1 MSGGVGRPKRMYNV
15 RALDWAAMED
25 AAQTAAELPTTE
37 WKMRRGAE
45 GAECGVPPRAA
56 GFAVVSGAHR

>member
-1 MSGGVGRPKRMYNV
+1 MYNV

-25 AAQTAAELPTTE
+25 AAQTAAELPTAE